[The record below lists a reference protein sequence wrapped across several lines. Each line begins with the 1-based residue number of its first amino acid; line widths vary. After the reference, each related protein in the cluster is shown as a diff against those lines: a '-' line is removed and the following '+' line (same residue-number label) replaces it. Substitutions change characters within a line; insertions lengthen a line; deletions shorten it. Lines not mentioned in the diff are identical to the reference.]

1 MKYTK
6 YFGLISRHQ
15 GQLNLTPSQFQ
26 RMMNIV
32 HLEGVICGL
41 NRAKESY
48 KDTNLYHR
56 YDVIILKYDTKLI
69 QLTGSVPPD
78 LLLQEMIQYTE

>member
-15 GQLNLTPSQFQ
+15 GRLNLLPNEFQ

-41 NRAKESY
+41 NRTKESY

-56 YDVIILKYDTKLI
+56 YNVIILKYDTKLSD
-69 QLTGSVPPD
+69 LTGNVLPE
-78 LLLQEMIQYTE
+78 LLREMVQVEG